1 VKRCRVLHLQGLGMM
16 LGSSRAA
23 DLRAA
28 AALAH
33 MLTARLP
40 KEYAQRL
47 AVRGS
52 DIVPAMVA
60 LLGER
65 DAPSVIPLPPSHLL
79 LPCYLSLAR
88 MQSPCCAA
96 LHQLLQ

>member
-1 VKRCRVLHLQGLGMM
+1 M
-16 LGSSRAA
+16 LASSRAA

-40 KEYAQRL
+40 KDYAQRI

-52 DIVPAMVA
+52 DLVPAMVA

-65 DAPSVIPLPPSHLL
+65 DQPSVTNCFKGPYFLCL
-79 LPCYLSLAR
+79 
-88 MQSPCCAA
+88 
-96 LHQLLQ
+96 